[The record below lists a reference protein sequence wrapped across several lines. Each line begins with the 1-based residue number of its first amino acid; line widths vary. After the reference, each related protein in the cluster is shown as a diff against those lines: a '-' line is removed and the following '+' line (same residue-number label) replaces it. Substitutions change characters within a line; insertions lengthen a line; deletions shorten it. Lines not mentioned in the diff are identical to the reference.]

1 MENKITF
8 FRLSNS
14 NPYNHFDNDEKVQ
27 RNDLQQIKYLRENI
41 YKFSEKNY
49 NPLSK
54 KELDLY
60 QIIESIRKEF
70 YAKKKNYK
78 LVPQQLFW
86 DLESRP
92 SPENLETKI
101 YKDFYKRVYEEIK
114 LGIEEVTEI
123 LSQKLYNNDYYKL
136 KEKIENINKNTETER
151 VHIEDLDKINLITK
165 EMNNDGWSIKQIE
178 GIQSGVSNSN
188 SRDNYGYG
196 YSFTDGIII
205 VWEK

>member
-1 MENKITF
+1 
-8 FRLSNS
+8 
-14 NPYNHFDNDEKVQ
+14 
-27 RNDLQQIKYLRENI
+27 IK
-41 YKFSEKNY
+41 
-49 NPLSK
+49 
-54 KELDLY
+54 
-60 QIIESIRKEF
+60 SIRKEF
-70 YAKKKNYK
+70 YAKKKDYK
-78 LVPQQLFW
+78 LVPKQLFW

-151 VHIEDLDKINLITK
+151 IHIEDLDKINLITK

-178 GIQSGVSNSN
+178 GIQSGISNYRTGN
-188 SRDNYGYG
+188 DYGYG
-196 YSFTDGIII
+196 YGYNFTDGVLI